1 MRCAMS
7 IQVNL
12 DLMLAKRKMSV
23 LQLSEHIGITMANI
37 SILKNGKGR
46 AIRFDTLSK
55 ICQALHC
62 QPGDLLTYVEDEDSG
77 ADLME

>member
-1 MRCAMS
+1 MS

>member
-1 MRCAMS
+1 MS

-77 ADLME
+77 VDLME